1 MTNVFRWADV
11 AVDESD
17 PDLKRRTMVSADV
30 GSGYLHMG
38 ELTIMPGKEVP
49 LHVHPTH
56 EEGMYV
62 MDGPLEF
69 VLGDESGTVD
79 KGDVLLAP
87 PGVKHGLKNASDEPR
102 RIMFIFPTTNVQRV
116 YL

>member
-1 MTNVFRWADV
+1 
-11 AVDESD
+11 
-17 PDLKRRTMVSADV
+17 
-30 GSGYLHMG
+30 
-38 ELTIMPGKEVP
+38 
-49 LHVHPTH
+49 
-56 EEGMYV
+56 
-62 MDGPLEF
+62 MDGQLEF

-87 PGVKHGLKNASDEPR
+87 PGGRHGLKNASSEPR